1 MNNSVLKALQ
11 KIENIFL
18 IVIFAIMIISAFAQV
33 VNRNIIGAS
42 ISWFEELAR
51 YCMVYMTLI
60 ATELGLRDGT
70 QITITAFT
78 SKLSPNLRKALS
90 IFAKLVVIIFS
101 AIVFI
106 YSFPL
111 LAKQLSSGQ
120 VSPGLQLPMY
130 IPYFSVTLSF
140 GVIAIVQTGI
150 LIIIIRDF
158 LVNKNASCDIKE
170 AK

>member
-1 MNNSVLKALQ
+1 MNNSILKALQ

-78 SKLSPNLRKALS
+78 AKLSPNLRKALS
-90 IFAKLVVIIFS
+90 IFAKLVVIVFA

-111 LAKQLSSGQ
+111 LAKQISFGQ

-130 IPYFSVTLSF
+130 IPYFGVTLSF
-140 GVIAIVQTGI
+140 GIIAIVQTSI
-150 LIIIIRDF
+150 LIIMIRGF
-158 LVNKNASCDIKE
+158 FINENASAIKE